1 MKSKKI
7 LTLVLGLGAA
17 LSLASCGEN
26 PEEQMQAVEETFEA
40 GVCFNG
46 TNFIVEGFT
55 TEFDGDTNEALTATT
70 KMLRNINGN
79 VYTVEI
85 SYDFDET
92 LGVLSAGED
101 DSHAKIMWNFPNPL
115 SKEDQ
120 EAYDAEVK
128 ANGKSDIGDT
138 FTKVTATAKCG
149 SQSKSETYDLKL
161 KHKTKNY
168 DDLTLEQFY
177 AKSADGSTFAFMNG
191 SSIGKNHD
199 QDYYYVSVSGKVVY
213 KSPDSNW
220 GILSD
225 GNHSVQVYQLG
236 KCNDNDKFVE
246 GKYVK
251 VFASIAQYYGNI
263 QLSYV
268 RKIVVLEDHSN
279 IQEPVTYDITTNIN
293 DKNSPEFKAFNSG
306 ISNSVATIKGV
317 TVKSTSGS
325 NGFDGAGRYT
335 FTIIQNGKEMT
346 VAYDYHVKTS
356 DGSVQNAYKE
366 ILSAVDGK
374 DEKVN
379 ITGTLRWSG
388 DGIGAN
394 GEWQIVPFLANHIVR
409 A

>member
-7 LTLVLGLGAA
+7 LTLFLGLGAA

-26 PEEQMQAVEETFEA
+26 PEEQLAAVNETLEA
-40 GVCFNG
+40 GVCYNG
-46 TNFIVEGFT
+46 ATFIYEGYT

-70 KMLRNINGN
+70 KMLRNINGK

-85 SYDFDET
+85 SYEFDTT
-92 LGVLSAGED
+92 LGTLTTVD
-101 DSHAKIMWNFPNPL
+101 DSHSKIMWKFPDPL

-120 EAYDAEVK
+120 EKYEAATTKEDKYA
-128 ANGKSDIGDT
+128 IGDKKT
-138 FTKVTATAKCG
+138 QVTATAKCG
-149 SQSKSETYDLKL
+149 RQSKSETYDLVL
-161 KHKTKNY
+161 IHKTKY
-168 DDLTLEQFY
+168 FDDMTLEQLY
-177 AKSADGSTFAFMNG
+177 AKSEDGSTFAFMNG
-191 SSIGKNHD
+191 EKIGTNYG
-199 QDYYYVSVSGKVVY
+199 QDYFYLSVSGKVVY

-225 GNHSVQVYQLG
+225 GNYSVQVYQLG

-251 VFASIAQYYGNI
+251 VFADIAQYYGNI

-268 RKIVVLEDHSN
+268 SKIVELEDHSN
-279 IQEPVTYDITTNIN
+279 IKEPVVYDITTSIN
-293 DKNSPEFKAFNSG
+293 DKNNKEEFKAFNSG

-317 TVKSTSGS
+317 TVKSTSAS

-335 FTIIQNGKEMT
+335 FTIEQNGKEMT

-356 DGSVQNAYKE
+356 DGSVQNAYKD

-374 DEKVN
+374 TDKVN

-388 DGIGAN
+388 NGINAN

>member
-26 PEEQMQAVEETFEA
+26 PEEQMQAVEKAIEA
-40 GVCFNG
+40 GLCFNG
-46 TNFIVEGFT
+46 SNFIVEGFT
-55 TEFDGDTNEALTATT
+55 TEFDGDTNEALTLNT
-70 KMLRNINGN
+70 KMLRNVNGN

-85 SYDFDET
+85 SYDFDENLGT
-92 LGVLSAGED
+92 LTQVDEYHS
-101 DSHAKIMWNFPNPL
+101 KITWNFPNPL

-120 EAYDAEVK
+120 KRYDAEVK
-128 ANGKSDIGDT
+128 ENGKSDIGDT
-138 FTKVTATAKCG
+138 FTQVTATAKCG
-149 SQSKSETYDLKL
+149 SQAKSETYDLKL
-161 KHKTKNY
+161 IHKTKFY
-168 DDLTLEQFY
+168 DDMTLEQLY
-177 AKSADGSTFAFMNG
+177 AKSEDGSTFAFMNG
-191 SSIGKNHD
+191 SEIGTNYG
-199 QDYYYVSVSGKVVY
+199 QDHFYLSVSGKVVY

-225 GNHSVQVYQLG
+225 GKYSVEVYQLG

-251 VFASIAQYYGNI
+251 VFADIAHYYGNI

-268 RKIVVLEDHSN
+268 SKVVELEDHSN
-279 IQEPVTYDITTNIN
+279 IQEPVNYEVTTSIN

-317 TVKSTSGS
+317 TVKSTSAS
-325 NGFDGAGRYT
+325 KGFDGGAGRYT
-335 FTIIQNGKEMT
+335 FTIVQNGKEMT
-346 VAYDYHVKTS
+346 VAYDYHVKTN
-356 DGSVQNAYKE
+356 DGSVQNAYKD
-366 ILSAVDGK
+366 ILTAVDGK
-374 DEKVN
+374 DQKVN

-388 DGIGAN
+388 DGINAN